1 MINALM
7 FRAVERNTGGVGVQS
22 ALCTE
27 TATNPEV
34 AAITQHQD
42 PASDGA
48 AATNKGIVLAL
59 AKEIAKLG
67 GDPLLALQ
75 TGTFAPGSKS
85 DTTGKGNSCDD
96 ANDAVGC
103 IISQNL
109 LVEDATEDEI
119 NAAVAGISGSSA
131 SSTSSTATSTDSADC
146 QDVTVTVTATATST
160 AAA

>member
-48 AATNKGIVLAL
+48 AAKNKAIVLEL
-59 AKEIAKLG
+59 ARQIKSVG
-67 GDPLLALQ
+67 GDPLLALD
-75 TGTFAPGSKS
+75 TGTFAPGSKQDFS
-85 DTTGKGNSCDD
+85 GKGNSCDNTD
-96 ANDAVGC
+96 DPQGC
-103 IISQNL
+103 IFTQNL
-109 LVEDATEDEI
+109 LVEDATAEECY
-119 NAAVAGISGSSA
+119 VGVRPYP
-131 SSTSSTATSTDSADC
+131 DSPWRPH
-146 QDVTVTVTATATST
+146 
-160 AAA
+160 